1 MSEVAVKFE
10 IPPELVKALGTD
22 LRTKVIQPA
31 AMAWAKQTKRILVEY
46 PPENVGNRPNLGRW
60 YQRGYGP
67 RWKRKDGSIGGMKT
81 SQMLSRKW
89 ALVQETWGALVGSP
103 VTYAHWVHSSK
114 EQAAVHKRHGWKT
127 DERAVTEAKPKFDE
141 IMNQLMKA
149 LGLG

>member
-31 AMAWAKQTKRILVEY
+31 AYAWAQQTKRILVAY
-46 PPENVGNRPNLGRW
+46 PDQAAPTNPNRW

-67 RWKRKDGSIGGMKT
+67 KWRRKDGSIGGRKT
-81 SQMLSRKW
+81 SQMLNRRWSVVR
-89 ALVQETWGALVGSP
+89 ETWGALVGNP

-114 EQAAVHKRHGWKT
+114 EQAAIHRRNNWKT

-141 IMNQLMKA
+141 IMNQLMKS